1 MAPTD
6 VFKTIIREVAK
17 ADRSTR
23 QYVLISCAVIGAL
36 ILFDLVRLPFSS
48 VHVEPGNFIELAKA
62 AGMISAI
69 YALSWIVMRRLIGDP
84 SKIAAGIRR
93 VALGLQNLALA
104 VTIFIPFSFA
114 SGLFVYLGS
123 ATNHALLDA
132 QFSAIDAAL
141 GFDWLAAVRI
151 ANSSAVVAWVLWFCY
166 HAVGP
171 LFFGIF
177 LLLAFSPEPDAIH
190 ELIALLAV
198 SVGLTGILMAAFPAA
213 GAYAFYS
220 PPPEIFS
227 NFTGAGGLS
236 HLQTLTA
243 LRSGEPFGF
252 RVTAMKG
259 LVSFPSFHAA
269 LGIIQVYCLRR
280 NPRLMVPVGAVV
292 AVMLPSTIP
301 EGGHHLID
309 TIAGVAVGLV
319 SIAAI
324 RIATARRAKLTMEAA
339 L

>member
-1 MAPTD
+1 
-6 VFKTIIREVAK
+6 
-17 ADRSTR
+17 
-23 QYVLISCAVIGAL
+23 
-36 ILFDLVRLPFSS
+36 
-48 VHVEPGNFIELAKA
+48 
-62 AGMISAI
+62 
-69 YALSWIVMRRLIGDP
+69 
-84 SKIAAGIRR
+84 
-93 VALGLQNLALA
+93 
-104 VTIFIPFSFA
+104 
-114 SGLFVYLGS
+114 
-123 ATNHALLDA
+123 
-132 QFSAIDAAL
+132 
-141 GFDWLAAVRI
+141 
-151 ANSSAVVAWVLWFCY
+151 
-166 HAVGP
+166 
-171 LFFGIF
+171 
-177 LLLAFSPEPDAIH
+177 
-190 ELIALLAV
+190 
-198 SVGLTGILMAAFPAA
+198 MAAFPSA

-220 PPPEIFS
+220 PPPELFS

-280 NPRLMVPVGAVV
+280 NPRLMVLVGAVV
-292 AVMLPSTIP
+292 AVMIPSTIP

-324 RIATARRAKLTMEAA
+324 RIATARRAKLTVEVA